1 MADKILQN
9 PSCSKL
15 FDEQTLS
22 ELLEKPKKHYN
33 TDKLNKS
40 LNRFIDDTKAD
51 EQNVKKEY
59 TRVNTYESEEKEP
72 NAKR

>member
-22 ELLEKPKKHYN
+22 ELLEKPKKHHN
-33 TDKLNKS
+33 TDKLTKT
-40 LNRFIDDTKAD
+40 LNRFIDDKKQD
-51 EQNVKKEY
+51 EAIIKKEY
-59 TRVNTYESEEKEP
+59 TIINTYDSEEP
-72 NAKR
+72 